1 LRYFRWVDLHIS
13 NALELDGWV
22 IWGVRTL
29 SLPRRSRSRWL
40 QGVGQMSE

>member
-1 LRYFRWVDLHIS
+1 LRYFRLVDLHIS

-29 SLPRRSRSRWL
+29 SLPRRSGSRRL
-40 QGVGQMSE
+40 QGAGKVLE